1 MTTIPLSQPH
11 LPVIAACAK
20 ALASDQPF
28 HTRIEQVF
36 VLLRTILNYHDA
48 RLTYWRSNNQTDQ
61 IHIYSSSAWS
71 TPWDDTSLQA
81 TLLNQQSTTKQ
92 ISVDVTQ
99 SNEEVTTYQLVVNG
113 IPITWNDHIWGV
125 LEFRTN
131 PEESLTPQEHGTI
144 VALLPFLAAE
154 IEIASTR
161 PLPSEPVEEQTSIV
175 PVASTQDAIVIAT
188 ATHDLAQLLSRLR
201 QDFDPPLP
209 MHSLLPLILSR
220 GIEYTGAEA
229 GIIVYVDHDRQEL
242 ELMSAHGYTVAM
254 LTQGN
259 GGQKRHRWS
268 WENGIAG
275 KVARN
280 ARPLLVREITQDV
293 DYFLE
298 DKLEVRAKLAIPI
311 TIDGRAEAVMILD
324 SLRADTFSDHIATLA
339 LGVAEAAVQPLRRA
353 LRYQELLERST
364 QLSQVFNSMP
374 SGLVLIDRH
383 GQVLRHNP
391 AFLQIWGLTQ
401 AQVGPGFRIPFDMLS
416 LLLPRFHDSAA
427 FSDFCTNM
435 QAKPEQE
442 FSLNLKLR
450 NPHQDLS
457 IFSVPTR
464 DSTEQITGRLW
475 VIYDMTREKEADRL
489 KSEFTSMVSHELR
502 TPLTSILGY
511 AELLLSREFSPEDQ
525 KTHIRTL
532 YNSAENLQTLVNDVL
547 DFARIEANTMRI
559 TRWTMSLAEMTNDL
573 TRQLQRQPVFD
584 NHTIKSDI
592 AADTP
597 PVHAD
602 KERVRQIMTN
612 LLTNAAKYSPNG
624 GTITVH
630 IKELTELPDEHPQG
644 RFVMVSVSD
653 EGIGISPDNLARI
666 WDRFMRVDNS
676 NTKSIGG
683 TGLGLSIVK
692 GLVELQGGRVWAES
706 VVNKGSTFSFTL
718 PVASDLTR

>member
-1 MTTIPLSQPH
+1 
-11 LPVIAACAK
+11 
-20 ALASDQPF
+20 
-28 HTRIEQVF
+28 
-36 VLLRTILNYHDA
+36 
-48 RLTYWRSNNQTDQ
+48 
-61 IHIYSSSAWS
+61 
-71 TPWDDTSLQA
+71 
-81 TLLNQQSTTKQ
+81 
-92 ISVDVTQ
+92 
-99 SNEEVTTYQLVVNG
+99 
-113 IPITWNDHIWGV
+113 
-125 LEFRTN
+125 
-131 PEESLTPQEHGTI
+131 
-144 VALLPFLAAE
+144 
-154 IEIASTR
+154 
-161 PLPSEPVEEQTSIV
+161 
-175 PVASTQDAIVIAT
+175 
-188 ATHDLAQLLSRLR
+188 
-201 QDFDPPLP
+201 
-209 MHSLLPLILSR
+209 
-220 GIEYTGAEA
+220 
-229 GIIVYVDHDRQEL
+229 
-242 ELMSAHGYTVAM
+242 
-254 LTQGN
+254 
-259 GGQKRHRWS
+259 
-268 WENGIAG
+268 
-275 KVARN
+275 
-280 ARPLLVREITQDV
+280 
-293 DYFLE
+293 
-298 DKLEVRAKLAIPI
+298 
-311 TIDGRAEAVMILD
+311 
-324 SLRADTFSDHIATLA
+324 
-339 LGVAEAAVQPLRRA
+339 
-353 LRYQELLERST
+353 
-364 QLSQVFNSMP
+364 
-374 SGLVLIDRH
+374 
-383 GQVLRHNP
+383 
-391 AFLQIWGLTQ
+391 
-401 AQVGPGFRIPFDMLS
+401 
-416 LLLPRFHDSAA
+416 
-427 FSDFCTNM
+427 M

-475 VIYDMTREKEADRL
+475 VIHDMTREKEADRL

-592 AADTP
+592 AVDTP

-624 GTITVH
+624 GTITVR
-630 IKELTELPDEHPQG
+630 ISELTELPDDHPRG
-644 RFVMVSVSD
+644 RFVVVSVSD

-706 VVNKGSTFSFTL
+706 VVNNGSTFSFTL